1 MNPPPRQ
8 IRNVALIGFMGCGKS
23 TVGQALARRLD
34 FEFVDTDRLIEV
46 QAGRSIPEIFAQ
58 EGEAAFR
65 ARERAVVESLA
76 ARERLVIATGGG
88 VGAQPDLLESLKRH
102 ALVVWLW
109 ASPETLWERCRQQTH
124 RPLLQVPDPL
134 ARIRELLA
142 AREPVYRRA
151 DLLINIEGRA
161 QWQLVGQIAAEFQ
174 RRIAAAPSHEGAHP
188 GPRD

>member
-34 FEFVDTDRLIEV
+34 FEFVDTDRLIEA
-46 QAGRSIPEIFAQ
+46 QAGRTIPEIFAQ

-65 ARERAVVESLA
+65 ARERALVESLA

-174 RRIAAAPSHEGAHP
+174 RRIAAASSHEGAHP

>member
-34 FEFVDTDRLIEV
+34 FEFVDTDRLIEA
-46 QAGRSIPEIFAQ
+46 QAGRTIPEIFAQ

-65 ARERAVVESLA
+65 ARERALVESLA

-174 RRIAAAPSHEGAHP
+174 RRIAAAPSHEGAHS

>member
-34 FEFVDTDRLIEV
+34 FEFVDTDRLIEA
-46 QAGRSIPEIFAQ
+46 QAGRTIPEIFAQ

-88 VGAQPDLLESLKRH
+88 VGAQPGLLEGLKRH

>member
-1 MNPPPRQ
+1 MNPQPRQ

-34 FEFVDTDRLIEV
+34 FEFVDTDRVIEV

>member
-34 FEFVDTDRLIEV
+34 FEFVDTDRVIEA
-46 QAGRSIPEIFAQ
+46 QAGRSIPEIFAR

-65 ARERAVVESLA
+65 ARERALVESLA
-76 ARERLVIATGGG
+76 ARERVVIATGGG
-88 VGAQPDLLESLKRH
+88 VGAQPDLLESLKSH

-109 ASPETLWERCRQQTH
+109 ASPETLWERCRPQTH

-134 ARIRELLA
+134 ARLRELLA

-161 QWQLVGQIAAEFQ
+161 LWQLVGQIASEFQ
-174 RRIAAAPSHEGAHP
+174 RRTAAAPSHESGHP

>member
-1 MNPPPRQ
+1 MNPTPRQ

-23 TVGQALARRLD
+23 TVGQALARRLN
-34 FEFVDTDRLIEV
+34 FEFVDTDRLIEA
-46 QAGRSIPEIFAQ
+46 QAGRSIPEIFAR

-65 ARERAVVESLA
+65 ARERALVESLA
-76 ARERLVIATGGG
+76 AREQLVIATGGG
-88 VGAQPDLLESLKRH
+88 VGAQPDLLESLKGH

-109 ASPETLWERCRQQTH
+109 ASPETLWERCRLQTH

-142 AREPVYRRA
+142 VREPVYRRA

-161 QWQLVGQIAAEFQ
+161 QWQLVGQIASEFQ
-174 RRIAAAPSHEGAHP
+174 RRTAVAPSHESGHP

>member
-8 IRNVALIGFMGCGKS
+8 IRNVALIGFIGCGKS

>member
-8 IRNVALIGFMGCGKS
+8 LRNVALIGFMGCGKS
-23 TVGQALARRLD
+23 TVGQALARRLG
-34 FEFVDTDRLIEV
+34 FEFVDTDRLVEA
-46 QAGRSIPEIFAQ
+46 QAGRSIPELFAH

-151 DLLINIEGRA
+151 DLLLNVEGRA
-161 QWQLVGQIAAEFQ
+161 QWQLVGQIASEFQ
-174 RRIAAAPSHEGAHP
+174 RRTAAPPFHESGHP
-188 GPRD
+188 DPRD

>member
-34 FEFVDTDRLIEV
+34 FEFVDTDRLIEA
-46 QAGRSIPEIFAQ
+46 QAGWSIPEIFAR

-65 ARERAVVESLA
+65 ARERGVVESLA

-161 QWQLVGQIAAEFQ
+161 QWQLVGQIASEFQ
-174 RRIAAAPSHEGAHP
+174 RRTADAPSHESGHP
-188 GPRD
+188 GSRA

>member
-34 FEFVDTDRLIEV
+34 FGFVDTDRLIEA

-76 ARERLVIATGGG
+76 TRERLVIATGGG
-88 VGAQPDLLESLKRH
+88 VGAQPDLLESLKGH

-174 RRIAAAPSHEGAHP
+174 RRTAAAPIHESGHP
-188 GPRD
+188 GPCA

>member
-1 MNPPPRQ
+1 MNPPLRQ

-34 FEFVDTDRLIEV
+34 FEFVDTDRLIEA
-46 QAGRSIPEIFAQ
+46 QAGRTIPEIFAQ

-65 ARERAVVESLA
+65 ARERALVESLA

-174 RRIAAAPSHEGAHP
+174 RRIAAASSHEGAHP

>member
-34 FEFVDTDRLIEV
+34 FEFVDTDRLIEA
-46 QAGRSIPEIFAQ
+46 QAGRTIPEIFAQ

-88 VGAQPDLLESLKRH
+88 VGAQPDLLENLKRH

>member
-34 FEFVDTDRLIEV
+34 FEFVDTDRLIEA

-65 ARERAVVESLA
+65 ARERALVESLA

>member
-34 FEFVDTDRLIEV
+34 FEFVDTDRLIEA

-58 EGEAAFR
+58 EGEVGFR
-65 ARERAVVESLA
+65 ARERAVVESLT

-88 VGAQPDLLESLKRH
+88 VGAQPDLLESLKHH

-134 ARIRELLA
+134 GRIRELLA